1 MQQRE
6 ISIHSL
12 NVAPETLDGI
22 DAREDGN
29 CAPGNESGCRI
40 FQPRR
45 AGTILR
51 IVQRQQQIE
60 TCSNLDQDPKGEDF
74 GREVGKQEAR
84 CFKGLLTISKRFI
97 NPA

>member
-1 MQQRE
+1 
-6 ISIHSL
+6 
-12 NVAPETLDGI
+12 
-22 DAREDGN
+22 
-29 CAPGNESGCRI
+29 
-40 FQPRR
+40 
-45 AGTILR
+45 LR